1 MSGGRWIARATLACL
16 ALACAAL
23 APGSAV
29 AHWGLCG
36 EPAIITAGDTLTA
49 TWEWSAESPFAAWQL
64 RDRFDGDGDG
74 ALSAAE
80 REHLLEVCLGR
91 AVREAGLRVH
101 GEPLRDVSMSA
112 NAAVGLDDPV
122 QSTAPLSF
130 TIRVRGV
137 AATAS
142 GAARAIQH

>member
-29 AHWGLCG
+29 AHWGVCG
-36 EPAIITAGDTLTA
+36 APAITTAGDTLTA

-64 RDRFDGDGDG
+64 RDRFDADGDG
-74 ALSAAE
+74 LLSAEE
-80 REHLLEVCLGR
+80 RGRLIEICLGR
-91 AVREAGLRVH
+91 AVREAGLRVR

-112 NAAVGLDDPV
+112 DAAVGLDDPP
-122 QSTAPLSF
+122 QSTAPPRKWAGKSWDPC
-130 TIRVRGV
+130 
-137 AATAS
+137 
-142 GAARAIQH
+142 